1 MHQPPVRCPNTSCLH
16 HQAPEAG
23 FCTKNGRYHPAC
35 RSLPVPR
42 FRCRSCRKSFS
53 AQTFRVDYRDK
64 LPHHNRLVLELLV
77 GGMSIRQTSRTLG
90 IHNATVQR
98 KAQKFARCL
107 QDLHQ
112 NLMCELPDRRT
123 YLLDE
128 EESYEQKSIRTV
140 TLPILIEEESWFV
153 VATDVEPIRRLAPK
167 GTLRRRRQDR
177 EEAKYGK
184 RPDRSRE
191 AVTAVLT
198 TLAKVT
204 AGKRVGLTTDL
215 KSSYA
220 TIAKKVFAERLV
232 SHIRVSS
239 RLPRNQC
246 NPLFPINTTNAMTR
260 DHMAR
265 LRRRTWC
272 ASKKRE
278 RLKSHLI
285 LFTAYRNYVRQ
296 RFNTDERH
304 QTPAER
310 LGLLPR
316 NLTFEELLRWRQDWG
331 PLSSH
336 PMSVSGYRA
345 VQEMAALAGA

>member
-1 MHQPPVRCPNTSCLH
+1 
-16 HQAPEAG
+16 
-23 FCTKNGRYHPAC
+23 
-35 RSLPVPR
+35 
-42 FRCRSCRKSFS
+42 
-53 AQTFRVDYRDK
+53 
-64 LPHHNRLVLELLV
+64 VLDLLV
-77 GGMSIRQTSRTLG
+77 GGMSFRRTSQTLG
-90 IHNATVQR
+90 IHNSTVQR
-98 KAQKFARCL
+98 KARKFARCL
-107 QDLHQ
+107 EHLHQ
-112 NLMCELPDRRT
+112 NLMHELPGHRI

-140 TLPILIEEESWFV
+140 TLPILIEKESWFV

-167 GTLRRRRQDR
+167 GSLRRRRQES
-177 EEAKYGK
+177 EEAKHGK
-184 RPDRSRE
+184 RPDRSRQ

-198 TLAKVT
+198 ALAKVT
-204 AGKRVGLTTDL
+204 AGERVGLITDL

-220 TIAKKVFAERLV
+220 TIAKKVFGERLA
-232 SHIRVSS
+232 SHVRVSS
-239 RLPRNQC
+239 RLSRNQF

-285 LFTAYRNYVRQ
+285 LFTAYRNYVRR

-336 PMSVSGYRA
+336 PMSLSGTKSVRDMTTT
-345 VQEMAALAGA
+345 VGA

>member
-1 MHQPPVRCPNTSCLH
+1 MS
-16 HQAPEAG
+16 
-23 FCTKNGRYHPAC
+23 
-35 RSLPVPR
+35 
-42 FRCRSCRKSFS
+42 FRR
-53 AQTFRVDYRDK
+53 
-64 LPHHNRLVLELLV
+64 
-77 GGMSIRQTSRTLG
+77 TSRTLG
-90 IHNATVQR
+90 IHNSTVQR
-98 KAQKFARCL
+98 KASKFARCL
-107 QDLHQ
+107 EDLHQ
-112 NLMCELPDRRT
+112 NLMHQLPDRKT

-140 TLPILIEEESWFV
+140 TLPILIEEDSWFV

-167 GTLRRRRQDR
+167 GTQRRRRQER

-198 TLAKVT
+198 KLAKAT
-204 AGKRVGLTTDL
+204 FCKRVGLITDL

-220 TIAKKVFAERLV
+220 TIAKRVFAERLT
-232 SHIRVSS
+232 SHVRVSS
-239 RLPRNQC
+239 RLPRNQF

-260 DHMAR
+260 DHLAR

-278 RLKSHLI
+278 RLKSHLV

-296 RFNTDERH
+296 RFNSDERH

-310 LGLLPR
+310 LGILPR
-316 NLTFEELLRWRQDWG
+316 NLTFDELLRWRQDWG

-336 PMSVSGYRA
+336 PMSASGTRT
-345 VQEMAALAGA
+345 VRSLATPVGA